1 MNSEGDNRVTSSPP
15 KLGGLSEG
23 RGGLKQ
29 HLVRLNDSPVARWTV
44 LFIVA
49 TAMMMGYFVND
60 VMSPLETLLEA
71 SPSEGGLGWKPG
83 DYGFFSGASG
93 LINVFL
99 LMLFFSGL
107 ILDKMGIRF
116 TGVLSCSLMVL
127 GTLIKYYAV
136 TAGFPPTAVVNFSLF
151 TLHFSLPTS
160 VAVASL
166 GFAVFGVGYEMTGI
180 TVSKAMVRWFT
191 GHELALAMGIQLAM
205 ARLGTAAALSISA
218 PIARHF
224 TLSTPLLLSLSFLI
238 IGLLAFLVFCVM
250 DRRLDQR
257 NAADNIDTEEH
268 GRTRNDKELCDIATE
283 EHGITRNN
291 DELRDN
297 PCCSVANKTSD
308 AEEFRL
314 LDIIVTLRNPGFW
327 LITLFCVLF
336 YSAVSPFLK
345 FSTKLMVMKYGVDA
359 DLAGFFSSI
368 APFGTILMTPLF
380 GLIYDRYGK
389 GITLVITG
397 ALMLT
402 AVHFGFSLP
411 MHSSTTAIT
420 LMVVLSI
427 AYSLAPAALWPC
439 VPKIIPLK
447 CLGTAYSMI
456 FFIQNFGRAIIPM
469 FVGKANE
476 TDPTYETSMLIFGF
490 TALGAA
496 LTAIAMFYVDRRQH
510 YGLQLP
516 NIRK

>member
-1 MNSEGDNRVTSSPP
+1 MIG
-15 KLGGLSEG
+15 
-23 RGGLKQ
+23 
-29 HLVRLNDSPVARWTV
+29 RLNDSPVARWTV

-71 SPSEGGLGWKPG
+71 SPAEGGLGWTPG
-83 DYGFFSGASG
+83 DYGFFSGSSG

-116 TGVLSCSLMVL
+116 TGTLACSLMII

-136 TAGFPPTAVVNFSLF
+136 TAGFPPTDTFYLSLF
-151 TLHFSLPTS
+151 SYQFSLPTS

-218 PIARHF
+218 PVARHF

-250 DRRLDQR
+250 DRRLDNKTTNQ
-257 NAADNIDTEEH
+257 
-268 GRTRNDKELCDIATE
+268 KELSSE
-283 EHGITRNN
+283 NN
-291 DELRDN
+291 DEFRW
-297 PCCSVANKTSD
+297 SD
-308 AEEFRL
+308 
-314 LDIIVTLRNPGFW
+314 IGMTLRSPGFW

-345 FSTKLMVMKYGVDA
+345 FSTKLMVMKYGVDP
-359 DLAGFFSSI
+359 DVAGFFSSI

-389 GITLVITG
+389 GVTLVITG

-411 MHSSTTAIT
+411 MHSSMVAIT
-420 LMVVLSI
+420 LMVILSVG
-427 AYSLAPAALWPC
+427 YSLAPAALWPC

-496 LTAIAMFYVDRRQH
+496 LTALAMWYVDRRQG

-516 NIRK
+516 NIRNGQ

>member
-1 MNSEGDNRVTSSPP
+1 MNSQ
-15 KLGGLSEG
+15 KLS
-23 RGGLKQ
+23 
-29 HLVRLNDSPVARWTV
+29 DSPIARWTV

-71 SPSEGGLGWKPG
+71 SPAEGGLGWTPA
-83 DYGFFSGASG
+83 DYGFFSGSSG

-116 TGVLSCSLMVL
+116 TGTLACSLMVL

-136 TAGFPPTAVVNFSLF
+136 TADFPPAEVVEFSFF
-151 TLHFSLPTS
+151 TLHYSLPMS
-160 VAVASL
+160 VAMASL

-205 ARLGTAAALSISA
+205 ARLGTAAALSVSA

-224 TLSTPLLLSLSFLI
+224 TLSAPLLLSLAFLI

-250 DRRLDQR
+250 DRRLDHTQF
-257 NAADNIDTEEH
+257 TV
-268 GRTRNDKELCDIATE
+268 DKKDDDQFHWSDIGT
-283 EHGITRNN
+283 
-291 DELRDN
+291 
-297 PCCSVANKTSD
+297 
-308 AEEFRL
+308 
-314 LDIIVTLRNPGFW
+314 TLRNPGFW

-345 FSTKLMVMKYGVDA
+345 FSTKLMVMKYGVDP
-359 DLAGFFSSI
+359 DVAGFFSSI

-380 GLIYDRYGK
+380 GLVYDRYGK
-389 GITLVITG
+389 GVTLVITG

-411 MHSSTTAIT
+411 MHSSTVAIA

-427 AYSLAPAALWPC
+427 GYSLAPAALWPC

-476 TDPTYETSMLIFGF
+476 TDPSYETSMLIFGF

-496 LTAIAMFYVDRRQH
+496 LTAIVLWYVDRRKH

-516 NIRK
+516 NIRKQQ

>member
-1 MNSEGDNRVTSSPP
+1 MSEVLR
-15 KLGGLSEG
+15 
-23 RGGLKQ
+23 Q
-29 HLVRLNDSPVARWTV
+29 RLNDSPVARWTV

-60 VMSPLETLLEA
+60 IMSPLETLLEMPR
-71 SPSEGGLGWKPG
+71 SQGGLGWTPS
-83 DYGFFSGASG
+83 DYGFFSGAGSF
-93 LINVFL
+93 INVFL
-99 LMLFFSGL
+99 LMLFFSGI

-116 TGVLSCSLMVL
+116 TGTLACSLMVL

-136 TAGFPPTAVVNFSLF
+136 TADLDETVHYSLF
-151 TLHFSLPTS
+151 AIHLPPS
-160 VAVASL
+160 VAMASL
-166 GFAVFGVGYEMTGI
+166 GFAIFGVGYEMTGI

-191 GHELALAMGIQLAM
+191 GHELALAMGLQLAM
-205 ARLGTAAALSISA
+205 ARFGTAAALSISA

-224 TLSTPLLLSLSFLI
+224 TLSTPLLVALAFLI

-250 DRRLDQR
+250 DRRM
-257 NAADNIDTEEH
+257 DTPGH
-268 GRTRNDKELCDIATE
+268 PGKSINSGD
-283 EHGITRNN
+283 
-291 DELRDN
+291 
-297 PCCSVANKTSD
+297 
-308 AEEFRL
+308 EFRWG
-314 LDIIVTLRNPGFW
+314 DILVTLRNPGFW

-345 FSTKLMVMKYGVDA
+345 FSTKLMVMKYGVDP

-380 GLIYDRYGK
+380 GLVFDRFGR
-389 GITLVITG
+389 GVTLVITG

-411 MHSSTTAIT
+411 MHSSAVAIA
-420 LMVVLSI
+420 LMVVLSVG
-427 AYSLAPAALWPC
+427 YSLAPAALWPC

-469 FVGKANE
+469 FVGRANE
-476 TDPTYETSMLIFGF
+476 TDPSYTTSMLIFGF

-496 LTAIAMFYVDRRQH
+496 LTAIVMLYTDRKKG

-516 NIRK
+516 NIKAQ

>member
-1 MNSEGDNRVTSSPP
+1 MNIQ
-15 KLGGLSEG
+15 K
-23 RGGLKQ
+23 
-29 HLVRLNDSPVARWTV
+29 LNDSPFARWTV

-60 VMSPLETLLEA
+60 VMSPLETLLEMPR
-71 SPSEGGLGWKPG
+71 SQGGLGWTPS
-83 DYGFFSGASG
+83 DYGFFSGAGSF
-93 LINVFL
+93 INVFL

-116 TGVLSCSLMVL
+116 TGTLACSLMVI
-127 GTLIKYYAV
+127 GTLIKLYAV
-136 TAGFPPTAVVNFSLF
+136 TTDFGSTDVTFFNT
-151 TLHFSLPTS
+151 HLP
-160 VAVASL
+160 ASAAWASF
-166 GFAVFGVGYEMTGI
+166 GFAIFGVGYEMTGI

-191 GHELALAMGIQLAM
+191 GHELALAMGLQLAM
-205 ARLGTAAALSISA
+205 ARFGTAAALSISA
-218 PIARHF
+218 PIARHY
-224 TLSTPLLLSLSFLI
+224 TLSTPLLVALAFLI

-250 DRRLDQR
+250 DRRLDQFTVYSLQFT
-257 NAADNIDTEEH
+257 DDYSETSEEH
-268 GRTRNDKELCDIATE
+268 ADKST
-283 EHGITRNN
+283 
-291 DELRDN
+291 
-297 PCCSVANKTSD
+297 VNKDSD
-308 AEEFRL
+308 EFRWS
-314 LDIIVTLRNPGFW
+314 DIGTTLRTPGFW

-345 FSTKLMVMKYGVDA
+345 FSTKLMVMKYGVDP
-359 DLAGFFSSI
+359 DVAGFFSSI

-380 GLIYDRYGK
+380 GLVYDRYGK
-389 GITLVITG
+389 GVTLVITG

-411 MHSSTTAIT
+411 MHSSTAAIT
-420 LMVVLSI
+420 LMVILSI
-427 AYSLAPAALWPC
+427 GYSLAPAALWPC

-496 LTAIAMFYVDRRQH
+496 LTALVLWHVDRRQHYGLHVDRRQH

>member
-1 MNSEGDNRVTSSPP
+1 MNIRDN
-15 KLGGLSEG
+15 
-23 RGGLKQ
+23 
-29 HLVRLNDSPVARWTV
+29 LNDSPFARWTV

-60 VMSPLETLLEA
+60 VMSPLETLLEMPR
-71 SPSEGGLGWKPG
+71 SQGGLGWTPS
-83 DYGFFSGASG
+83 DYGFFSGAGSF
-93 LINVFL
+93 INVFL

-116 TGVLSCSLMVL
+116 TGTLACSLMVI
-127 GTLIKYYAV
+127 GTLIKLYAV
-136 TAGFPPTAVVNFSLF
+136 TTDFGTTDVTFFNT
-151 TLHFSLPTS
+151 HLP
-160 VAVASL
+160 ASAAWASF
-166 GFAVFGVGYEMTGI
+166 GFAIFGVGYEMTGI

-191 GHELALAMGIQLAM
+191 GHELALAMGLQLAM
-205 ARLGTAAALSISA
+205 ARFGTAAALSISA
-218 PIARHF
+218 PIARHY
-224 TLSTPLLLSLSFLI
+224 TLSTPLLVALAFLI

-250 DRRLDQR
+250 DRRLDHR
-257 NAADNIDTEEH
+257 MIIASDEH
-268 GRTRNDKELCDIATE
+268 GLTQ
-283 EHGITRNN
+283 NN
-291 DELRDN
+291 QDLRED
-297 PCCSVANKTSD
+297 PCSSDANKDS
-308 AEEFRL
+308 EEFRFS
-314 LDIIVTLRNPGFW
+314 DIGTTLRSPGFW

-345 FSTKLMVMKYGVDA
+345 FSTKLMVMKYGVDP
-359 DLAGFFSSI
+359 DVAGFFSSI

-389 GITLVITG
+389 GVTLVITG

-411 MHSSTTAIT
+411 MHSSTVAIT
-420 LMVVLSI
+420 LMVILSVGF
-427 AYSLAPAALWPC
+427 SLAPAALWPC

-447 CLGTAYSMI
+447 CLGTACSMI

-496 LTAIAMFYVDRRQH
+496 LTAMAMWYVDRRQG

>member
-1 MNSEGDNRVTSSPP
+1 M
-15 KLGGLSEG
+15 
-23 RGGLKQ
+23 
-29 HLVRLNDSPVARWTV
+29 RLNDSPTARWIV
-44 LFIVA
+44 LIIVA

-60 VMSPLETLLEA
+60 VMSPLETLLEMPR
-71 SPSEGGLGWKPG
+71 SQGGLGWSAI
-83 DYGFFSGASG
+83 DYGFFSGSSG

-116 TGVLSCSLMVL
+116 TGTLACSLMVL

-136 TAGFPPTAVVNFSLF
+136 TADLDDTIHFSLF
-151 TLHFSLPTS
+151 TFHLSPS
-160 VAVASL
+160 VAMASL
-166 GFAVFGVGYEMTGI
+166 GFAIFGVGYEMTGI

-224 TLSTPLLLSLSFLI
+224 TLSTPLLLALAFLI
-238 IGLLAFLVFCVM
+238 IGLLAFLVFCIM
-250 DRRLDQR
+250 DRRLDSLGKPRRDLGNPRQADEIV
-257 NAADNIDTEEH
+257 NKIAEAAD
-268 GRTRNDKELCDIATE
+268 
-283 EHGITRNN
+283 
-291 DELRDN
+291 
-297 PCCSVANKTSD
+297 SS
-308 AEEFRL
+308 EEFRFS
-314 LDIIVTLRNPGFW
+314 DIGAILRNPGFW

-345 FSTKLMVMKYGVDA
+345 FSTKLMVMKYSVDP

-380 GLIYDRYGK
+380 GLVYDRYGK
-389 GITLVITG
+389 GVTLVIIG

-411 MHSSTTAIT
+411 IDGGSPAIAIA

-427 AYSLAPAALWPC
+427 GYSLAPAALWPC

-469 FVGKANE
+469 FVGRANE
-476 TDPTYETSMLIFGF
+476 TDPSYTSSMLIFGF

-496 LTAIAMFYVDRRQH
+496 LVAIAMLYVDRKKA

-516 NIRK
+516 NIRKQN

>member
-1 MNSEGDNRVTSSPP
+1 MNSQSNPST
-15 KLGGLSEG
+15 LSTL
-23 RGGLKQ
+23 R
-29 HLVRLNDSPVARWTV
+29 RLNDSPIARWTV

-60 VMSPLETLLEA
+60 VMSPLETLLEMPR
-71 SPSEGGLGWKPG
+71 SQGGLGWTPS
-83 DYGFFSGASG
+83 DYGFFSGAGSF
-93 LINVFL
+93 INVFL
-99 LMLFFSGL
+99 LMLFFSGI

-116 TGVLSCSLMVL
+116 TGTLACSLMVL

-136 TAGFPPTAVVNFSLF
+136 TADFDDTIHYSLF
-151 TLHFSLPTS
+151 AIHLPPS
-160 VAVASL
+160 VMMASL
-166 GFAVFGVGYEMTGI
+166 GFAIFGVGYEMTGI

-191 GHELALAMGIQLAM
+191 GHELALAMGLQLAM
-205 ARLGTAAALSISA
+205 ARFGTAAALSISA
-218 PIARHF
+218 PIARHY
-224 TLSTPLLLSLSFLI
+224 TLSAPLLVALAFLI

-250 DRRLDQR
+250 DRRM
-257 NAADNIDTEEH
+257 
-268 GRTRNDKELCDIATE
+268 DI
-283 EHGITRNN
+283 
-291 DELRDN
+291 
-297 PCCSVANKTSD
+297 PSQTSQTSTNSNTGSD
-308 AEEFRL
+308 DEFRFA
-314 LDIIVTLRNPGFW
+314 DIGITLRNPGFW

-345 FSTKLMVMKYGVDA
+345 FSTKLMVMKYGVDP

-380 GLIYDRYGK
+380 GYIYDRYGR
-389 GITLVITG
+389 GVTLVITG

-402 AVHFGFSLP
+402 AVHFCFSLP
-411 MHSSTTAIT
+411 IDSDSQFFTLHSSFFTPSTIAIA
-420 LMVVLSI
+420 LMVILSI
-427 AYSLAPAALWPC
+427 GYSLAPAALWPC

-469 FVGKANE
+469 CVGKANE
-476 TDPTYETSMLIFGF
+476 TDYSYTTSMLIFGF

-496 LTAIAMFYVDRRQH
+496 LTAIAMLYVDRRKS

-516 NIRK
+516 NIAHGVST

>member
-1 MNSEGDNRVTSSPP
+1 MEEVIR
-15 KLGGLSEG
+15 
-23 RGGLKQ
+23 
-29 HLVRLNDSPVARWTV
+29 HRLNDSPIARWTV

-60 VMSPLETLLEA
+60 VMSPLEALLEM
-71 SPSEGGLGWKPG
+71 PKSEGGLGWTSS
-83 DYGFFSGASG
+83 DYGFFSGSG
-93 LINVFL
+93 SFINVFL

-116 TGVLSCSLMVL
+116 TGVLACSLMTL
-127 GTLIKYYAV
+127 GTLVKYYAV
-136 TAGFPPTAVVNFSLF
+136 TTDFGTSNVAFFGTQ
-151 TLHFSLPTS
+151 LPTS
-160 VAVASL
+160 AAWASF

-218 PIARHF
+218 PVARHF
-224 TLSTPLLLSLSFLI
+224 TLSTPLLVALAFLI

-250 DRRLDQR
+250 DRKLDKTGLS
-257 NAADNIDTEEH
+257 DKTGDT
-268 GRTRNDKELCDIATE
+268 DD
-283 EHGITRNN
+283 
-291 DELRDN
+291 
-297 PCCSVANKTSD
+297 
-308 AEEFRL
+308 EFRL
-314 LDIIVTLRNPGFW
+314 SDIAVTLRNPGFW
-327 LITLFCVLF
+327 LITIFCVLF

-345 FSTKLMVMKYGVDA
+345 FSTKLMVIKYGVDP
-359 DLAGFFSSI
+359 DIAGFFSSI

-380 GLIYDRYGK
+380 GLVFDRFGR
-389 GITLVITG
+389 GVTLVITG

-411 MHSSTTAIT
+411 MHSSAIAIA

-427 AYSLAPAALWPC
+427 GYSLAPAALWPC

-469 FVGKANE
+469 FVGRRRATVSNFR
-476 TDPTYETSMLIFGF
+476 TSRLNKYDYRAI
-490 TALGAA
+490 
-496 LTAIAMFYVDRRQH
+496 LTTNGR
-510 YGLQLP
+510 
-516 NIRK
+516 

>member
-1 MNSEGDNRVTSSPP
+1 MNIQ
-15 KLGGLSEG
+15 K
-23 RGGLKQ
+23 
-29 HLVRLNDSPVARWTV
+29 LNDSPFARWTV

-60 VMSPLETLLEA
+60 VMSPLETLLEMPR
-71 SPSEGGLGWKPG
+71 SQGGLGWTPS
-83 DYGFFSGASG
+83 DYGFFSGAGSF
-93 LINVFL
+93 INVFL

-116 TGVLSCSLMVL
+116 TGTLACSLMVI
-127 GTLIKYYAV
+127 GTLIKLYAV
-136 TAGFPPTAVVNFSLF
+136 TTDFGTTDVNFF
-151 TLHFSLPTS
+151 NTHLP
-160 VAVASL
+160 ASAAWASF
-166 GFAVFGVGYEMTGI
+166 GFAIFGVGYEMTGI

-191 GHELALAMGIQLAM
+191 GHELALAMGLQLAM
-205 ARLGTAAALSISA
+205 ARFGTAAALSISA

-224 TLSTPLLLSLSFLI
+224 TLSTPILVALAFLI

-250 DRRLDQR
+250 DRRLDQFTVYSLQFTDDYSEASEGHASKSTV
-257 NAADNIDTEEH
+257 NCKPST
-268 GRTRNDKELCDIATE
+268 
-283 EHGITRNN
+283 
-291 DELRDN
+291 
-297 PCCSVANKTSD
+297 VNKDSD
-308 AEEFRL
+308 EFRWS
-314 LDIIVTLRNPGFW
+314 DIGTTLRSPGFW

-345 FSTKLMVMKYGVDA
+345 FSTKLMVMKYGVDP
-359 DLAGFFSSI
+359 DVAGFFSSI

-380 GLIYDRYGK
+380 GLVYDRYGK
-389 GITLVITG
+389 GVTLVITG

-411 MHSSTTAIT
+411 MHSSTAAIT
-420 LMVVLSI
+420 LMVILSI
-427 AYSLAPAALWPC
+427 GYSLAPAALWPC

-496 LTAIAMFYVDRRQH
+496 LTALVLWHVDRRQH

>member
-1 MNSEGDNRVTSSPP
+1 MSIRQ
-15 KLGGLSEG
+15 KI
-23 RGGLKQ
+23 
-29 HLVRLNDSPVARWTV
+29 NDSPVARWTV

-60 VMSPLETLLEA
+60 IMSPLETLLEMPR
-71 SPSEGGLGWKPG
+71 SQGGLGWTPS
-83 DYGFFSGASG
+83 DYGFFSGAGSF
-93 LINVFL
+93 INVFL
-99 LMLFFSGL
+99 LMLFFSGI

-116 TGVLSCSLMVL
+116 TGTLACSLMVL

-136 TAGFPPTAVVNFSLF
+136 TTDFGNADVAFFNT
-151 TLHFSLPTS
+151 HLPVS
-160 VAVASL
+160 AAWASF
-166 GFAVFGVGYEMTGI
+166 GFAIFGVGYEMTGI

-191 GHELALAMGIQLAM
+191 GHELALAMGLQLAM
-205 ARLGTAAALSISA
+205 ARFGTAAALSISA

-224 TLSTPLLLSLSFLI
+224 TLSAPLLVALAFLI

-250 DRRLDQR
+250 DRQLDKNEESR
-257 NAADNIDTEEH
+257 TKSFDNSAADNSHPNGNHNSSLD
-268 GRTRNDKELCDIATE
+268 
-283 EHGITRNN
+283 N
-291 DELRDN
+291 DEE
-297 PCCSVANKTSD
+297 KFHFSD
-308 AEEFRL
+308 IL
-314 LDIIVTLRNPGFW
+314 ITLRNPGFW

-345 FSTKLMVMKYGVDA
+345 FSTKLMVMKYGVDP

-380 GLIYDRYGK
+380 GFIYDKYGK
-389 GITLVITG
+389 GVTLVITG

-411 MHSSTTAIT
+411 MHSSTIAIA

-427 AYSLAPAALWPC
+427 GYSLAPAALWPC

-469 FVGKANE
+469 FVGRANE
-476 TDPTYETSMLIFGF
+476 TDPTYTTSMLIFGF

-496 LTAIAMFYVDRRQH
+496 IVAITMLLVDRKKG

-516 NIRK
+516 NIKK

>member
-1 MNSEGDNRVTSSPP
+1 MNTSRNCENNGGRGDPQPP
-15 KLGGLSEG
+15 NLGGLS
-23 RGGLKQ
+23 
-29 HLVRLNDSPVARWTV
+29 RLNDSPVARWTV

-60 VMSPLETLLEA
+60 IMSPLETLLEMPR
-71 SPSEGGLGWKPG
+71 SQGGLGWTPS
-83 DYGFFSGASG
+83 DYGFFSGAGSF
-93 LINVFL
+93 INVFL
-99 LMLFFSGL
+99 LMLFFSGI

-116 TGVLSCSLMVL
+116 TGTLACSLMVL

-136 TAGFPPTAVVNFSLF
+136 TTDFDDTIHYSLF
-151 TLHFSLPTS
+151 TIHLPPS
-160 VAVASL
+160 VLMASL
-166 GFAVFGVGYEMTGI
+166 GFAIFGVGYEMTGI

-191 GHELALAMGIQLAM
+191 GHELALAMGLQLAM
-205 ARLGTAAALSISA
+205 ARFGTAAALSISA

-224 TLSTPLLLSLSFLI
+224 TLSAPLLVALAFLI
-238 IGLLAFLVFCVM
+238 IGLLSFLVFCVM
-250 DRRLDQR
+250 DRRLDKLSEYSE
-257 NAADNIDTEEH
+257 N
-268 GRTRNDKELCDIATE
+268 
-283 EHGITRNN
+283 
-291 DELRDN
+291 
-297 PCCSVANKTSD
+297 SD
-308 AEEFRL
+308 HSENSESSDEFRWG
-314 LDIIVTLRNPGFW
+314 DIFVTLRNPGFW

-345 FSTKLMVMKYGVDA
+345 FSTKLMVMKYGVDP

-380 GLIYDRYGK
+380 GFVYDKYGK
-389 GITLVITG
+389 GVTLVITG
-397 ALMLT
+397 ALMLA

-411 MHSSTTAIT
+411 IHSSTIAIA
-420 LMVVLSI
+420 LMVILSI
-427 AYSLAPAALWPC
+427 GYSLAPAALWPC

-469 FVGKANE
+469 FVGRANE
-476 TDPTYETSMLIFGF
+476 TDPSYTTSMLIFGF

-496 LTAIAMFYVDRRQH
+496 VIAIAMLLVDRRKD

-516 NIRK
+516 NIREQA

>member
-1 MNSEGDNRVTSSPP
+1 MTIQ
-15 KLGGLSEG
+15 K
-23 RGGLKQ
+23 
-29 HLVRLNDSPVARWTV
+29 LNDSPFARWTV

-60 VMSPLETLLEA
+60 VMSPLETLLEMPR
-71 SPSEGGLGWKPG
+71 SQGGLGWTPS
-83 DYGFFSGASG
+83 DYGFFSGAGSF
-93 LINVFL
+93 INVFL

-116 TGVLSCSLMVL
+116 TGTLACSLMVI
-127 GTLIKYYAV
+127 GTLIKLYAV
-136 TAGFPPTAVVNFSLF
+136 TTDFGTTDVTFFNT
-151 TLHFSLPTS
+151 HLP
-160 VAVASL
+160 ASAAWASF
-166 GFAVFGVGYEMTGI
+166 GFAIFGVGYEMTGI
-180 TVSKAMVRWFT
+180 TVSKAIVRWFT
-191 GHELALAMGIQLAM
+191 GHELALAMGLQLAM
-205 ARLGTAAALSISA
+205 ARFGTAAALSISA
-218 PIARHF
+218 PIARHY
-224 TLSTPLLLSLSFLI
+224 TLSTPLLVALAFLI

-250 DRRLDQR
+250 DRRLDHR
-257 NAADNIDTEEH
+257 MIIASDEH
-268 GRTRNDKELCDIATE
+268 GLTQ
-283 EHGITRNN
+283 NN
-291 DELRDN
+291 QDLRED
-297 PCCSVANKTSD
+297 PCSSDANKDS
-308 AEEFRL
+308 EEFRFS
-314 LDIIVTLRNPGFW
+314 DIGTTLRSPGFW

-345 FSTKLMVMKYGVDA
+345 FSTKLMVMKYGVDP
-359 DLAGFFSSI
+359 DVAGFFSSI

-389 GITLVITG
+389 GVTLVITG

-411 MHSSTTAIT
+411 MHSSTVAIT
-420 LMVVLSI
+420 LMVILSVGF
-427 AYSLAPAALWPC
+427 SLAPAALWPC

-447 CLGTAYSMI
+447 CLGTACSMI

-496 LTAIAMFYVDRRQH
+496 LTAMAMWYVDRRQG

>member
-1 MNSEGDNRVTSSPP
+1 MRPSKEKINNSPF
-15 KLGGLSEG
+15 
-23 RGGLKQ
+23 
-29 HLVRLNDSPVARWTV
+29 ARWTV
-44 LFIVA
+44 LIIVA

-60 VMSPLETLLEA
+60 VMSPLETLLEL
-71 SPSEGGLGWKPG
+71 PKEQGGLGWTPS
-83 DYGFFSGASG
+83 DYGFFSGASSF
-93 LINVFL
+93 INVFL

-116 TGVLSCSLMVL
+116 TGTLACSLMAL

-136 TAGFPPTAVVNFSLF
+136 TAEFGNEPIAFLDYQLPASAVW
-151 TLHFSLPTS
+151 
-160 VAVASL
+160 ASL
-166 GFAVFGVGYEMTGI
+166 GFAIFGVGYEMTGI
-180 TVSKAMVRWFT
+180 SVSKAMVRWFT

-218 PIARHF
+218 PIARHY
-224 TLSTPLLLSLSFLI
+224 TLSMPLLISLAFLI

-250 DRRLDQR
+250 DRKLDDSGQTTEDS
-257 NAADNIDTEEH
+257 ADNTQYEEQFH
-268 GRTRNDKELCDIATE
+268 FSDI
-283 EHGITRNN
+283 
-291 DELRDN
+291 L
-297 PCCSVANKTSD
+297 
-308 AEEFRL
+308 
-314 LDIIVTLRNPGFW
+314 VTLRNPGFW

-345 FSTKLMVMKYGVDA
+345 FSTKLMVMKYGVDP
-359 DLAGFFSSI
+359 DIAGFFSSI

-389 GITLVITG
+389 GVTLVITG

-402 AVHFGFSLP
+402 AVHFCFSLP
-411 MHSSTTAIT
+411 IHSSTIAIA
-420 LMVVLSI
+420 LMVTLSI
-427 AYSLAPAALWPC
+427 GYSLAPAALWPC

-456 FFIQNFGRAIIPM
+456 FFIQNFGRAVIPM
-469 FVGKANE
+469 CVGRANE
-476 TDPTYETSMLIFGF
+476 TDPTYTTSMLIFGF

-496 LTAIAMFYVDRRQH
+496 VTAIAMLVIDKKKN

-516 NIRK
+516 NIKK

>member
-1 MNSEGDNRVTSSPP
+1 VAESIR
-15 KLGGLSEG
+15 
-23 RGGLKQ
+23 Q
-29 HLVRLNDSPVARWTV
+29 RLNDSPIARWTV

-60 VMSPLETLLEA
+60 VMSPLEALLEMPKA
-71 SPSEGGLGWKPG
+71 EGGLGWTSS
-83 DYGFFSGASG
+83 DYGFFSGSG
-93 LINVFL
+93 SFINVFL

-116 TGVLSCSLMVL
+116 TGVLACSLMVL
-127 GTLIKYYAV
+127 GTLLKYYAV
-136 TAGFPPTAVVNFSLF
+136 TTDFGTSSVAFFGT
-151 TLHFSLPTS
+151 HLPTS
-160 VAVASL
+160 AAWASL

-224 TLSTPLLLSLSFLI
+224 TLSTPLLVALAFLI
-238 IGLLAFLVFCVM
+238 IGLLSFLVFCVM
-250 DRRLDQR
+250 DRKLDKKGQMM
-257 NAADNIDTEEH
+257 EEK
-268 GRTRNDKELCDIATE
+268 N
-283 EHGITRNN
+283 
-291 DELRDN
+291 
-297 PCCSVANKTSD
+297 SSSD
-308 AEEFRL
+308 EFRFS
-314 LDIIVTLRNPGFW
+314 DILVTLRNPGFW
-327 LITLFCVLF
+327 LITIFCVLF

-345 FSTKLMVMKYGVDA
+345 FSTKLMVIKYGVDP
-359 DLAGFFSSI
+359 DIAGFFSSI

-380 GLIYDRYGK
+380 GLVFDRFGR
-389 GITLVITG
+389 GVTLVITG

-411 MHSSTTAIT
+411 IHSSAVAIA
-420 LMVVLSI
+420 LMVILSI
-427 AYSLAPAALWPC
+427 GYSLAPAALWPC

-469 FVGKANE
+469 FVGRANE
-476 TDPTYETSMLIFGF
+476 TDPSYTTSMLIFSF

-496 LTAIAMFYVDRRQH
+496 LTAIVMLYTDRKKG

-516 NIRK
+516 NIKKA

>member
-1 MNSEGDNRVTSSPP
+1 MRPSKEKINNSPF
-15 KLGGLSEG
+15 
-23 RGGLKQ
+23 
-29 HLVRLNDSPVARWTV
+29 ARWTV
-44 LFIVA
+44 LIIVA

-60 VMSPLETLLEA
+60 VMSPLETLLEL
-71 SPSEGGLGWKPG
+71 PKEQGGLGWTPS
-83 DYGFFSGASG
+83 DYGFFSGAGSF
-93 LINVFL
+93 INVFL

-116 TGVLSCSLMVL
+116 TGTLACSLMAL

-136 TAGFPPTAVVNFSLF
+136 TAEFGNEPIAFLDYQLPASAVW
-151 TLHFSLPTS
+151 
-160 VAVASL
+160 ASL
-166 GFAVFGVGYEMTGI
+166 GFAIFGVGYEMTGI
-180 TVSKAMVRWFT
+180 SVSKAMVRWFT

-218 PIARHF
+218 PIARHY
-224 TLSTPLLLSLSFLI
+224 TLSMPLLISLAFLI

-250 DRRLDQR
+250 DRKLDDSGQTTEDS
-257 NAADNIDTEEH
+257 ADNTLFEEQFH
-268 GRTRNDKELCDIATE
+268 FSDI
-283 EHGITRNN
+283 
-291 DELRDN
+291 L
-297 PCCSVANKTSD
+297 
-308 AEEFRL
+308 
-314 LDIIVTLRNPGFW
+314 VTLRNPGFW

-345 FSTKLMVMKYGVDA
+345 FSTKLMVMKYGVDP
-359 DLAGFFSSI
+359 DIAGFFSSI

-389 GITLVITG
+389 GVTLVITG

-411 MHSSTTAIT
+411 MHSSTIAIA
-420 LMVVLSI
+420 LMVTLSI
-427 AYSLAPAALWPC
+427 GYSLAPAALWPC

-456 FFIQNFGRAIIPM
+456 FFIQNFGRAVIPM
-469 FVGKANE
+469 CVGRANE
-476 TDPTYETSMLIFGF
+476 TDPTYTTSMLIFGF

-496 LTAIAMFYVDRRQH
+496 VTAIAMLVIDKKKN

-516 NIRK
+516 NIKK

>member
-1 MNSEGDNRVTSSPP
+1 MTEAIR
-15 KLGGLSEG
+15 
-23 RGGLKQ
+23 Q
-29 HLVRLNDSPVARWTV
+29 RLNDSPVARWTV
-44 LFIVA
+44 LLIVA

-60 VMSPLETLLEA
+60 VMSPLETLLEMPKEA
-71 SPSEGGLGWKPG
+71 GGLGWTPS
-83 DYGFFSGASG
+83 DYGFFSGSSG

-116 TGVLSCSLMVL
+116 TGILACSLMVL
-127 GTLIKYYAV
+127 GTLLKLYGV
-136 TAGFPPTAVVNFSLF
+136 MVDFGSDMVSFFGFE
-151 TLHFSLPTS
+151 LPMS

-166 GFAVFGVGYEMTGI
+166 GFAIFGVGYEMTGI

-224 TLSTPLLLSLSFLI
+224 TLSMPLLVSLAFLI

-250 DRRLDQR
+250 DRKLDS
-257 NAADNIDTEEH
+257 
-268 GRTRNDKELCDIATE
+268 
-283 EHGITRNN
+283 
-291 DELRDN
+291 
-297 PCCSVANKTSD
+297 SVSSQTTNS
-308 AEEFRL
+308 EEFHWS
-314 LDIIVTLRNPGFW
+314 DIRVTLRNPGFW

-345 FSTKLMVMKYGVDA
+345 FSTKLMVIKYGVDT
-359 DLAGFFSSI
+359 DIAGFFSSI
-368 APFGTILMTPLF
+368 APFGTIMMTPVF
-380 GLIYDRYGK
+380 GLINDRYGK
-389 GITLVITG
+389 GVTLVITG

-402 AVHFGFSLP
+402 CVHFGFSLP
-411 MHSSTTAIT
+411 LHNSTIAIA
-420 LMVVLSI
+420 LMVILSI
-427 AYSLAPAALWPC
+427 GYSLAPAALWPC

-476 TDPTYETSMLIFGF
+476 TDSSYTTSMLIFGF

-496 LTAIAMFYVDRRQH
+496 LIAVAMFYVNRQKG

-516 NIRK
+516 NIKS

>member
-1 MNSEGDNRVTSSPP
+1 M
-15 KLGGLSEG
+15 
-23 RGGLKQ
+23 
-29 HLVRLNDSPVARWTV
+29 RLNDSPIARWTV
-44 LFIVA
+44 LIIVA

-60 VMSPLETLLEA
+60 VMSPLETLLELPR
-71 SPSEGGLGWKPG
+71 SQGGLGWTSS
-83 DYGFFSGASG
+83 DYGFFSGSSG

-116 TGVLSCSLMVL
+116 TGVLACSLMVL

-136 TAGFPPTAVVNFSLF
+136 ITDFGDSQFSILNYQ
-151 TLHFSLPTS
+151 LPAS

-224 TLSTPLLLSLSFLI
+224 TLSTPLLVSLSFLI

-250 DRRLDQR
+250 DRRLD
-257 NAADNIDTEEH
+257 NL
-268 GRTRNDKELCDIATE
+268 GSPK
-283 EHGITRNN
+283 NN
-291 DELRDN
+291 LGN
-297 PCCSVANKTSD
+297 PMSD
-308 AEEFRL
+308 LGNPKKPSESSDEFRL
-314 LDIIVTLRNPGFW
+314 SDIFVTLRNPGFW

-345 FSTKLMVMKYGVDA
+345 FSTKLMVMKYGVDP
-359 DLAGFFSSI
+359 DIAGFFSSI

-380 GLIYDRYGK
+380 GLVYDRFGK
-389 GITLVITG
+389 GVTLVITG

-402 AVHFGFSLP
+402 AVHFGFSMP
-411 MHSSTTAIT
+411 MHSSAIAIA

-427 AYSLAPAALWPC
+427 GYSLAPAALWPC

-469 FVGKANE
+469 FVGRANE
-476 TDPTYETSMLIFGF
+476 TDPSYTSSMLIFGF

-496 LTAIAMFYVDRRQH
+496 LTAVAMWYVDRRKG

-516 NIRK
+516 NIRQ

>member
-1 MNSEGDNRVTSSPP
+1 MTEAIR
-15 KLGGLSEG
+15 
-23 RGGLKQ
+23 Q
-29 HLVRLNDSPVARWTV
+29 RLNDSPVARWTV
-44 LFIVA
+44 LLIVA

-60 VMSPLETLLEA
+60 VMSTLETLLEMPREA
-71 SPSEGGLGWKPG
+71 GGLGWTPS
-83 DYGFFSGASG
+83 DYGFFSGSSG

-116 TGVLSCSLMVL
+116 TGILACSLMVL
-127 GTLIKYYAV
+127 GTLLKLYGV
-136 TAGFPPTAVVNFSLF
+136 TVDFGSDVVSFFGFE
-151 TLHFSLPTS
+151 LPMS

-166 GFAVFGVGYEMTGI
+166 GFAIFGVGYEMTGI

-224 TLSTPLLLSLSFLI
+224 TLSMPLLVSLAFLI

-250 DRRLDQR
+250 DRKLDS
-257 NAADNIDTEEH
+257 
-268 GRTRNDKELCDIATE
+268 
-283 EHGITRNN
+283 
-291 DELRDN
+291 
-297 PCCSVANKTSD
+297 SVSSQTTNS
-308 AEEFRL
+308 EEFHWS
-314 LDIIVTLRNPGFW
+314 DIRVTLRNPGFW

-345 FSTKLMVMKYGVDA
+345 FSTKLMVIKYGVDT
-359 DLAGFFSSI
+359 DIAGFFSSI
-368 APFGTILMTPLF
+368 APFGTIMMTPIF
-380 GLIYDRYGK
+380 GLINDRYGK
-389 GITLVITG
+389 GVTLVITG

-402 AVHFGFSLP
+402 FVHFGFSLP
-411 MHSSTTAIT
+411 LHNSTIAIA
-420 LMVVLSI
+420 LMVILSI
-427 AYSLAPAALWPC
+427 GYSLAPAALWPC

-476 TDPTYETSMLIFGF
+476 TDSSYTTSMLIFGF

-496 LTAIAMFYVDRRQH
+496 LIAVAMFYVNRQKG

-516 NIRK
+516 NIKS

>member
-1 MNSEGDNRVTSSPP
+1 MAETII
-15 KLGGLSEG
+15 K
-23 RGGLKQ
+23 
-29 HLVRLNDSPVARWTV
+29 RLNDSPVARWTV

-60 VMSPLETLLEA
+60 VMSPLETLLEM
-71 SPSEGGLGWKPG
+71 PIEQGGLGWSPS
-83 DYGFFSGASG
+83 DYGFFSGAGSF
-93 LINVFL
+93 INVFL

-116 TGVLSCSLMVL
+116 TGTLACSLMVV

-136 TAGFPPTAVVNFSLF
+136 TTDFGGSNVTFFS
-151 TLHFSLPTS
+151 THLPAS
-160 VAVASL
+160 AAWASL

-180 TVSKAMVRWFT
+180 SVSKAMVRWFT
-191 GHELALAMGIQLAM
+191 GHELALAMGLQLAM

-224 TLSTPLLLSLSFLI
+224 VLSTPLLVSLSFLI

-250 DRRLDQR
+250 DRKLDVSGYSCE
-257 NAADNIDTEEH
+257 AD
-268 GRTRNDKELCDIATE
+268 K
-283 EHGITRNN
+283 
-291 DELRDN
+291 
-297 PCCSVANKTSD
+297 

-314 LDIIVTLRNPGFW
+314 ADIGITLRNPGFW

-345 FSTKLMVMKYGVDA
+345 FSTKLMVMKYGVDT
-359 DLAGFFSSI
+359 DIAGFFSSI

-389 GITLVITG
+389 GVTLVITG

-402 AVHFGFSLP
+402 LVHFGFSLP
-411 MHSSTTAIT
+411 IHSSAVAIA
-420 LMVVLSI
+420 LMVILSI
-427 AYSLAPAALWPC
+427 GYSLAPAALWPC

-476 TDPTYETSMLIFGF
+476 TDPTYTTSMLIFGF

-496 LTAIAMFYVDRRQH
+496 LIAIAMLYIDRKKS

>member
-1 MNSEGDNRVTSSPP
+1 MAEVIR
-15 KLGGLSEG
+15 
-23 RGGLKQ
+23 Q
-29 HLVRLNDSPVARWTV
+29 RLNDSPIARWTV

-60 VMSPLETLLEA
+60 VMSPLEALLEMPKA
-71 SPSEGGLGWKPG
+71 EGGLGWTSS
-83 DYGFFSGASG
+83 DYGFFSGSG
-93 LINVFL
+93 SFINVFL

-116 TGVLSCSLMVL
+116 TGILACSLMTL
-127 GTLIKYYAV
+127 GTLVKYYAV
-136 TAGFPPTAVVNFSLF
+136 TTDFGTSSVTFFGTD
-151 TLHFSLPTS
+151 LPTS
-160 VAVASL
+160 AAWASF

-218 PIARHF
+218 PVARHF
-224 TLSTPLLLSLSFLI
+224 SLSTPLLVALAFLI

-250 DRRLDQR
+250 DRRLDDSR
-257 NAADNIDTEEH
+257 RSCSTSSSSSSNE
-268 GRTRNDKELCDIATE
+268 
-283 EHGITRNN
+283 NN
-291 DELRDN
+291 
-297 PCCSVANKTSD
+297 
-308 AEEFRL
+308 EEFRL
-314 LDIIVTLRNPGFW
+314 SDIGITLRNPGFW
-327 LITLFCVLF
+327 LITIFCVLF

-345 FSTKLMVMKYGVDA
+345 FSTKLMVIKYGVDP
-359 DLAGFFSSI
+359 DIAGFFSSI

-380 GLIYDRYGK
+380 GLVFDRFGR
-389 GITLVITG
+389 GVTLVITG

-411 MHSSTTAIT
+411 MHSSAVAIA
-420 LMVVLSI
+420 LMVVLSVG
-427 AYSLAPAALWPC
+427 YSLAPAALWPC

-469 FVGKANE
+469 FVGRANE
-476 TDPTYETSMLIFGF
+476 TDPSYTTSMLIFGF

-496 LTAIAMFYVDRRQH
+496 LTAIVMLYTDRKKG

-516 NIRK
+516 NIKAQ

>member
-1 MNSEGDNRVTSSPP
+1 MNIQ
-15 KLGGLSEG
+15 K
-23 RGGLKQ
+23 
-29 HLVRLNDSPVARWTV
+29 LNDSPFARWTV

-60 VMSPLETLLEA
+60 VMSPLETLLEMPR
-71 SPSEGGLGWKPG
+71 SQGGLGWTPS
-83 DYGFFSGASG
+83 DYGFFSGAGSF
-93 LINVFL
+93 INVFL

-116 TGVLSCSLMVL
+116 TGTLACSLMVI
-127 GTLIKYYAV
+127 GTLIKLYAV
-136 TAGFPPTAVVNFSLF
+136 TTDFGTTDVTFFNT
-151 TLHFSLPTS
+151 HLP
-160 VAVASL
+160 ASAAWASF
-166 GFAVFGVGYEMTGI
+166 GFAIFGVGYEMTGI

-191 GHELALAMGIQLAM
+191 GHELALAMGLQLAM
-205 ARLGTAAALSISA
+205 ARFGTAAALSISA
-218 PIARHF
+218 PIARHY
-224 TLSTPLLLSLSFLI
+224 TLSAPLLVALAFLI

-250 DRRLDQR
+250 DRRLDQFTVYSLQFTDDYSKASEGHASKSTV
-257 NAADNIDTEEH
+257 NCKPST
-268 GRTRNDKELCDIATE
+268 
-283 EHGITRNN
+283 
-291 DELRDN
+291 
-297 PCCSVANKTSD
+297 VNKDS
-308 AEEFRL
+308 EEFRFS
-314 LDIIVTLRNPGFW
+314 DIGITLRNPGFW

-345 FSTKLMVMKYGVDA
+345 FSTKLMVMKYGVDP
-359 DLAGFFSSI
+359 DVAGFFSSI

-380 GLIYDRYGK
+380 GLVYDRYGK
-389 GITLVITG
+389 GVTLVITG

-411 MHSSTTAIT
+411 MHSSTVAIT
-420 LMVVLSI
+420 LMVILSVG
-427 AYSLAPAALWPC
+427 YSLAPAALWPC

-496 LTAIAMFYVDRRQH
+496 LTAMAMWYVDRRQG

>member
-1 MNSEGDNRVTSSPP
+1 MNIQ
-15 KLGGLSEG
+15 K
-23 RGGLKQ
+23 
-29 HLVRLNDSPVARWTV
+29 LNDSPFARWTV

-60 VMSPLETLLEA
+60 VMSPLETLLEMPR
-71 SPSEGGLGWKPG
+71 SQGGLGWTPS
-83 DYGFFSGASG
+83 DYGFFSGAGSF
-93 LINVFL
+93 INVFL

-116 TGVLSCSLMVL
+116 TGTLACSLMVI
-127 GTLIKYYAV
+127 GTLIKLYAITTDFGTTDV
-136 TAGFPPTAVVNFSLF
+136 TFFNT
-151 TLHFSLPTS
+151 HLP
-160 VAVASL
+160 ASAAWASF
-166 GFAVFGVGYEMTGI
+166 GFAIFGVGYEMTGI

-191 GHELALAMGIQLAM
+191 GHELALAMGLQLAM
-205 ARLGTAAALSISA
+205 ARFGTAAALSISA

-224 TLSTPLLLSLSFLI
+224 TLSTPILVALAFLI

-250 DRRLDQR
+250 DRRLDQFTVYSLQFT
-257 NAADNIDTEEH
+257 DDYSETSEEH
-268 GRTRNDKELCDIATE
+268 ASKST
-283 EHGITRNN
+283 
-291 DELRDN
+291 
-297 PCCSVANKTSD
+297 VNKDSD
-308 AEEFRL
+308 EFRWS
-314 LDIIVTLRNPGFW
+314 DIGTTLRTPGFW

-345 FSTKLMVMKYGVDA
+345 FSTKLMVMKYGVDP
-359 DLAGFFSSI
+359 DVAGFFSSI

-380 GLIYDRYGK
+380 GLVYDRYGK
-389 GITLVITG
+389 GVTLVITG

-411 MHSSTTAIT
+411 MHSSTVAIT
-420 LMVVLSI
+420 LMVILSVG
-427 AYSLAPAALWPC
+427 YSLAPAALWPC

-496 LTAIAMFYVDRRQH
+496 LTALVLWHVDRRQH

>member
-1 MNSEGDNRVTSSPP
+1 MAETII
-15 KLGGLSEG
+15 K
-23 RGGLKQ
+23 
-29 HLVRLNDSPVARWTV
+29 RLNDSPVARWTV

-60 VMSPLETLLEA
+60 VMSPLETLLEM
-71 SPSEGGLGWKPG
+71 PIEQGGLGWSPS
-83 DYGFFSGASG
+83 DYGFFSGAGSF
-93 LINVFL
+93 INVFL

-116 TGVLSCSLMVL
+116 TGTLACSLMVI
-127 GTLIKYYAV
+127 GTIIKLIAV
-136 TAGFPPTAVVNFSLF
+136 TQPSTEVYHLSFIIYHLEMPRT
-151 TLHFSLPTS
+151 
-160 VAVASL
+160 VALASL

-180 TVSKAMVRWFT
+180 SVSKAMVRWFT
-191 GHELALAMGIQLAM
+191 GHELALAMGLQLAM

-224 TLSTPLLLSLSFLI
+224 VLSTPLLVSLSFLM

-250 DRRLDQR
+250 DRKLD
-257 NAADNIDTEEH
+257 ASGYSCEAD
-268 GRTRNDKELCDIATE
+268 K
-283 EHGITRNN
+283 
-291 DELRDN
+291 
-297 PCCSVANKTSD
+297 

-314 LDIIVTLRNPGFW
+314 ADIGITLRNPGFW

-345 FSTKLMVMKYGVDA
+345 FSTKLMVMKYGVDT
-359 DLAGFFSSI
+359 DIAGFFSSI

-389 GITLVITG
+389 GVTLVITG

-402 AVHFGFSLP
+402 LVHFGFSLP
-411 MHSSTTAIT
+411 IHSSAVAIA
-420 LMVVLSI
+420 LMVILSI
-427 AYSLAPAALWPC
+427 GYSLAPAALWPC

-476 TDPTYETSMLIFGF
+476 TDPTYTTSMLIFGF

-496 LTAIAMFYVDRRQH
+496 ITAIAMLYIDHQKK

-516 NIRK
+516 NIKKK

>member
-1 MNSEGDNRVTSSPP
+1 
-15 KLGGLSEG
+15 
-23 RGGLKQ
+23 
-29 HLVRLNDSPVARWTV
+29 
-44 LFIVA
+44 
-49 TAMMMGYFVND
+49 MMMGYFVND
-60 VMSPLETLLEA
+60 VMSPLEAMLEM
-71 SPSEGGLGWKPG
+71 PISEGGLGWTSS
-83 DYGFFSGASG
+83 DYGFFSGSG
-93 LINVFL
+93 SLINVFL

-116 TGVLSCSLMVL
+116 TGILACSLMAL
-127 GTLIKYYAV
+127 GTLIKLYAI
-136 TAGFPPTAVVNFSLF
+136 TADFDHTIHYSLF
-151 TLHFSLPTS
+151 GIHLPPS
-160 VAVASL
+160 VTFASL
-166 GFAVFGVGYEMTGI
+166 GFAIFGVGYEMTGI

-224 TLSTPLLLSLSFLI
+224 TLSTPLLVSLAFLL

-250 DRRLDQR
+250 DRKLDDHE
-257 NAADNIDTEEH
+257 ASKVEH
-268 GRTRNDKELCDIATE
+268 G
-283 EHGITRNN
+283 
-291 DELRDN
+291 DN
-297 PCCSVANKTSD
+297 SD
-308 AEEFRL
+308 EEFRL
-314 LDIIVTLRNPGFW
+314 ADIGITLRNPGFW
-327 LITLFCVLF
+327 LITIFCVLF

-345 FSTKLMVMKYGVDA
+345 FSTKLMVIKYGVDP
-359 DLAGFFSSI
+359 DIAGFFSSI

-380 GLIYDRYGK
+380 GLVFDRYGR
-389 GITLVITG
+389 GVTLVITG

-411 MHSSTTAIT
+411 MHSSTVAIT
-420 LMVVLSI
+420 LMVILSI
-427 AYSLAPAALWPC
+427 GYSLAPAALWPC

-469 FVGKANE
+469 LVGRANE
-476 TDPTYETSMLIFGF
+476 TDPSYTTSMLIFGF

-496 LTAIAMFYVDRRQH
+496 LTALIMLYIDRKKG

-516 NIRK
+516 NIKSD

>member
-1 MNSEGDNRVTSSPP
+1 MAEAIR
-15 KLGGLSEG
+15 
-23 RGGLKQ
+23 Q
-29 HLVRLNDSPVARWTV
+29 RLNDSPIARWTV

-60 VMSPLETLLEA
+60 VMSPLETLLEM
-71 SPSEGGLGWKPG
+71 PRGQGGLGWSPS
-83 DYGFFSGASG
+83 DYGFFSGAGSF
-93 LINVFL
+93 INVFL

-116 TGVLSCSLMVL
+116 TGILACSLMAV
-127 GTLIKYYAV
+127 GTLLKLYGV
-136 TAGFPPTAVVNFSLF
+136 TTDFGTEEIIIFGFQ
-151 TLHFSLPTS
+151 LPMS

-166 GFAVFGVGYEMTGI
+166 GFSIFGVGYEMTGI

-191 GHELALAMGIQLAM
+191 GHELAMAMGIQLAM

-218 PIARHF
+218 PIARHY
-224 TLSTPLLLSLSFLI
+224 TLSTPLLVSLAFLI
-238 IGLLAFLVFCVM
+238 IGLLAFFVFCVM
-250 DRRLDQR
+250 DRRLDSSSIACST
-257 NAADNIDTEEH
+257 NATCPD
-268 GRTRNDKELCDIATE
+268 
-283 EHGITRNN
+283 
-291 DELRDN
+291 
-297 PCCSVANKTSD
+297 
-308 AEEFRL
+308 EEFRL
-314 LDIIVTLRNPGFW
+314 ADIGITLRNPGFW

-359 DLAGFFSSI
+359 DIAGIFSSI

-380 GLIYDRYGK
+380 GLVYDRYGK
-389 GITLVITG
+389 GVTLVITG

-411 MHSSTTAIT
+411 IHSATIAIA
-420 LMVVLSI
+420 LMVTLSI
-427 AYSLAPAALWPC
+427 GYSLAPAALWPC

-469 FVGKANE
+469 FVGRANE
-476 TDPTYETSMLIFGF
+476 TDPTYTTSMLIFGF

-496 LTAIAMFYVDRRQH
+496 ITAFAMLYIDHRKG

>member
-1 MNSEGDNRVTSSPP
+1 MNIRDN
-15 KLGGLSEG
+15 
-23 RGGLKQ
+23 
-29 HLVRLNDSPVARWTV
+29 LNDSPFARWTV

-60 VMSPLETLLEA
+60 VMSPLETLLEMPR
-71 SPSEGGLGWKPG
+71 SQGGLGWTPS
-83 DYGFFSGASG
+83 DYGFFSGAGSF
-93 LINVFL
+93 INVFL

-116 TGVLSCSLMVL
+116 TGTLACSLMVI
-127 GTLIKYYAV
+127 GTLIKLYAV
-136 TAGFPPTAVVNFSLF
+136 TTDFGTTDVTFFNT
-151 TLHFSLPTS
+151 HLP
-160 VAVASL
+160 ASAAWASF
-166 GFAVFGVGYEMTGI
+166 GFAIFGVGYEMTGI
-180 TVSKAMVRWFT
+180 TVSKAIVRWFT
-191 GHELALAMGIQLAM
+191 GHELALAMGLQLAM
-205 ARLGTAAALSISA
+205 ARFGTAAALSISA
-218 PIARHF
+218 PIARHY
-224 TLSTPLLLSLSFLI
+224 TLSTPLLVALAFLI

-250 DRRLDQR
+250 DRRLDHR
-257 NAADNIDTEEH
+257 MIIASDEH
-268 GRTRNDKELCDIATE
+268 GLTQ
-283 EHGITRNN
+283 NN
-291 DELRDN
+291 QDLRED
-297 PCCSVANKTSD
+297 PCSSDANKDS
-308 AEEFRL
+308 EEFRFS
-314 LDIIVTLRNPGFW
+314 DIGTTLRSPGFW

-345 FSTKLMVMKYGVDA
+345 FSTKLMVMKYGVDP
-359 DLAGFFSSI
+359 DVAGFFSSI

-389 GITLVITG
+389 GVTLVITG

-411 MHSSTTAIT
+411 MHSSTVAIT
-420 LMVVLSI
+420 LMVILSVGF
-427 AYSLAPAALWPC
+427 SLAPAALWPC

-447 CLGTAYSMI
+447 CLGTACSMI

-496 LTAIAMFYVDRRQH
+496 LTAMAMWYVDRRQG

>member
-1 MNSEGDNRVTSSPP
+1 MAEAFI
-15 KLGGLSEG
+15 
-23 RGGLKQ
+23 Q
-29 HLVRLNDSPVARWTV
+29 RLNDSAVARWTV

-71 SPSEGGLGWKPG
+71 PRSQGGLGWTSA
-83 DYGFFSGASG
+83 DYGFFSGSSG

-99 LMLFFSGL
+99 LMLFFSGI

-116 TGVLSCSLMVL
+116 TGVLACSLMAL
-127 GTLIKYYAV
+127 GTLVKLYAV
-136 TAGFPPTAVVNFSLF
+136 TADLGDEPIRFSLLV
-151 TLHFSLPTS
+151 TSFSLPPS
-160 VAVASL
+160 AALASL

-180 TVSKAMVRWFT
+180 TVSKSMVRWFA

-224 TLSTPLLLSLSFLI
+224 SLSTPLLVSLSLLI

-250 DRRLDQR
+250 DRRLDQSP
-257 NAADNIDTEEH
+257 ADRQQASASAD
-268 GRTRNDKELCDIATE
+268 D
-283 EHGITRNN
+283 
-291 DELRDN
+291 
-297 PCCSVANKTSD
+297 
-308 AEEFRL
+308 EFRWG
-314 LDIIVTLRNPGFW
+314 DIGQTLRSPGFW

-380 GLIYDRYGK
+380 GYIYDRYGK
-389 GITLVITG
+389 GVTLVTIG
-397 ALMLT
+397 AAML
-402 AVHFGFSLP
+402 AFVHFSFAMPVHGAA
-411 MHSSTTAIT
+411 TAIV

-427 AYSLAPAALWPC
+427 GYSLAPAALWPC

-456 FFIQNFGRAIIPM
+456 FFIQNFGRAVIPM
-469 FVGKANE
+469 FVGQANE
-476 TDPTYETSMLIFGF
+476 RDPSYTSSMLIFGF
-490 TALGAA
+490 TALGAVGVA
-496 LTAIAMFYVDRRQH
+496 LAMRYVDKRKG
-510 YGLQLP
+510 YGLQQP
-516 NIRK
+516 NIRR

>member
-1 MNSEGDNRVTSSPP
+1 MAEAIR
-15 KLGGLSEG
+15 
-23 RGGLKQ
+23 Q
-29 HLVRLNDSPVARWTV
+29 RLNDSPFARWTV

-60 VMSPLETLLEA
+60 VMSPLETLLEMPR
-71 SPSEGGLGWKPG
+71 SQGGLGWSPS
-83 DYGFFSGASG
+83 DYGFFSGAGSF
-93 LINVFL
+93 INVFL
-99 LMLFFSGL
+99 LMLFFSGI

-116 TGVLSCSLMVL
+116 TGILACSLMVI
-127 GTLIKYYAV
+127 GTLIKLYAV
-136 TAGFPPTAVVNFSLF
+136 TSDFGNANMSFFGT
-151 TLHFSLPTS
+151 HLPVS
-160 VAVASL
+160 AAWASF
-166 GFAVFGVGYEMTGI
+166 GFAIFGVGYEMTGI

-191 GHELALAMGIQLAM
+191 GHELALAMGLQLAM
-205 ARLGTAAALSISA
+205 ARFGTAAALSISA
-218 PIARHF
+218 PVARHY
-224 TLSTPLLLSLSFLI
+224 TLSTPLLIALAFLI

-250 DRRLDQR
+250 DRRLD
-257 NAADNIDTEEH
+257 
-268 GRTRNDKELCDIATE
+268 
-283 EHGITRNN
+283 
-291 DELRDN
+291 N
-297 PCCSVANKTSD
+297 PIPTSQTSPTSNTNSN
-308 AEEFRL
+308 EEFRWS
-314 LDIIVTLRNPGFW
+314 DIAVTLRNPGFW

-345 FSTKLMVMKYGVDA
+345 FSTKLMVMKYGVDP

-389 GITLVITG
+389 GVTLVITG

-402 AVHFGFSLP
+402 AVHFGFSMP
-411 MHSSTTAIT
+411 MHSSTMAIT

-427 AYSLAPAALWPC
+427 GYSLAPAALWPC

-496 LTAIAMFYVDRRQH
+496 LTAVAMWYVDRRQG

-516 NIRK
+516 NIWK